1 MPTSSS
7 TIPGFPQRQA
17 RARRFAAVVCVVALA
32 ACAGCGS
39 VGGRQPVRTEIQP
52 FSSSEAALW
61 NAARSAEYTF
71 RIGDVFDISFK
82 YDKELDQKAVQV
94 LPDGRMSISGFENVY
109 VVGMTVSQVD
119 SLITAAYAR
128 DYNAPDLTIILKEFG
143 KSAVYVLGSVNRP
156 GEYDLPE
163 FRGGVLQAVAA
174 AGGFDKT
181 ASSSEVLLIRAT
193 SEGFLYRLFDLS
205 HLEKQGLPSAEALDL
220 RPYDIIYVPR
230 SAVGD
235 LAAFSEQVLGSVLR
249 FGDLFWDIYA
259 ISNLDKINS
268 ILR

>member
-7 TIPGFPQRQA
+7 TIPGIPRRQA
-17 RARRFAAVVCVVALA
+17 SAHCLAAILCVVVLA

-52 FSSSEAALW
+52 FSPAEAELW
-61 NAARSAEYTF
+61 DVARSAEYTF

-82 YDKELDQKAVQV
+82 YDKELDQKDVQV
-94 LPDGRMSISGFENVY
+94 LPDGRMSISSFENVY
-109 VVGMTVSQVD
+109 VVGLTVSQVD
-119 SLITAAYAR
+119 SLITAAFAK
-128 DYNAPDLTIILKEFG
+128 DYIAPDLTIIMQEFG
-143 KSAVYVLGSVNRP
+143 KSAVYVLGSVNKP

-174 AGGFDKT
+174 AGGFDRT

-193 SEGFLYRLFDLS
+193 PEGFLYRHFDLS

-230 SAVGD
+230 SPVGD

-249 FGDLFWDIYA
+249 FSDLFWDVYA

>member
-1 MPTSSS
+1 MPTSMMMV
-7 TIPGFPQRQA
+7 PRFP
-17 RARRFAAVVCVVALA
+17 RRHALVRCLFAIACGAVLA
-32 ACAGCGS
+32 ACGGCGS
-39 VGGRQPVRTEIQP
+39 VGGRQPVKTEIQP
-52 FSSSEAALW
+52 FNPAEAELW

-82 YDKELDQKAVQV
+82 YDKELDQKDVQI

-119 SLITAAYAR
+119 SLMTAAFAR
-128 DYNAPDLTIILKEFG
+128 DYNSPDLTIIMQEFG

-181 ASSSEVLLIRAT
+181 ASNSEVLLIRAT
-193 SEGFLYRLFDLS
+193 SEGFLYRHFDLS

-230 SAVGD
+230 SPVGD

-249 FGDLFWDIYA
+249 FSQLFWDVYA
-259 ISNLDKINS
+259 ITNLDKIDT

>member
-7 TIPGFPQRQA
+7 TIPGFPLRLS
-17 RARRFAAVVCVVALA
+17 RMRCFLAVLCGAILAVCG
-32 ACAGCGS
+32 GCGS

-52 FSSSEAALW
+52 FSPAEAELW

-71 RIGDVFDISFK
+71 RIGDIFDVVFK
-82 YDKELDQKAVQV
+82 YDKELDQKYVQV
-94 LPDGRMSISGFENVY
+94 LPDGRMSISGFENVH
-109 VVGMTVSQVD
+109 VVGMTVSRVD
-119 SLITAAYAR
+119 SLMTAAFAK
-128 DYNAPDLTIILKEFG
+128 DYLAPDLTIIMKELG
-143 KSAVYVLGSVNRP
+143 KSAVYVLGSVNKP
-156 GEYDLPE
+156 GEYNLPE
-163 FRGGVLQAVAA
+163 FQGGVLQAVAA

-181 ASSSEVLLIRAT
+181 ASSSEVLLVRAT
-193 SEGFLYRLFDLS
+193 SEGFLYRHFDLS

-230 SAVGD
+230 SSVGD

-249 FGDLFWDIYA
+249 FSQLFWDVYA
-259 ISNLDKINS
+259 ITNLDKIDT